1 MPQKADYRQDVLA
14 ALSKLLAGEPDVQLG
29 QMMGHPVFYYAPPDA
44 KRKMFA
50 CVYGPGA
57 ALKLP
62 SETIAELLEEPQ
74 YALFTP
80 LGRPMRGW
88 LVAPLSGAADD
99 QLAEELVRQALD
111 FVSQM

>member
-1 MPQKADYRQDVLA
+1 MPLKAEYSKDVLA

-29 QMMGHPVFYYAPPDA
+29 QMMGHPVFYYAAPGA

-62 SETIAELLEEPQ
+62 AETIAELLDDPR
-74 YALFTP
+74 YTLFTP
-80 LGRPMRGW
+80 MGRPMRGW
-88 LVAPLSGAADD
+88 LVAPLSGSPDAQD
-99 QLAEELVRQALD
+99 AEELVRQALD
-111 FVSQM
+111 YVSQL

>member
-1 MPQKADYRQDVLA
+1 MPLKTEYSKDVLH
-14 ALSKLLAGEPDVQLG
+14 ALRGLLASEPDVQLG
-29 QMMGHPVFYYAPPDA
+29 QMMGHPVFYYAPPGA

-62 SETIAELLEEPQ
+62 AETIAELLEDSQ

-80 LGRPMRGW
+80 MGRPMRGW
-88 LVAPLSGAADD
+88 LVAPLSSETDAQD
-99 QLAEELVRQALD
+99 AEELVRQALD
-111 FVSQM
+111 YVSQL